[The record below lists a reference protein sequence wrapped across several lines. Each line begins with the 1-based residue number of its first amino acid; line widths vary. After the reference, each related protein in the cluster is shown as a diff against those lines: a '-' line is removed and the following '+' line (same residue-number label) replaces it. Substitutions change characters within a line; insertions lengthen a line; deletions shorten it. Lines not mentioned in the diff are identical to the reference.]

1 MADYSSIKPVSK
13 EAKSEEEK
21 HEVKKV
27 VTGGVATKKKG
38 SLSKLSGQ
46 IISEDAKGVKDY
58 VFMDVLI
65 PAIKKAISD
74 IVTNGID
81 IILYGEAG
89 HTKKKTAGN
98 YVSYNSYSKSDSRPR
113 ARVSEAW
120 DLDDIIFESRGDA
133 EMVADQMGELIDRY
147 GYVTVADLYDMA
159 GITAPYTA
167 NKYGWM
173 SVKYIEVIR
182 ARGGGYSI
190 KLPRPMAID

>member
-1 MADYSSIKPVSK
+1 MADYSTIKPNK
-13 EAKSEEEK
+13 EANSEEEK

-38 SLSKLSGQ
+38 GLSKLSGQ
-46 IISEDAKGVKDY
+46 IISEDAKGVKNY
-58 VFMDVLI
+58 VIMDVLI

-89 HTKKKTAGN
+89 HTKKKAGTYTA
-98 YVSYNSYSKSDSRPR
+98 YNSFSKSDSRPR

-120 DLDDIIFESRGDA
+120 DLDDVIFDDRGDA
-133 EMVADQMGELIDRY
+133 EIVVDQMYELMDRY
-147 GYVTVADLYDMA
+147 GYVLVADLYDLA
-159 GITAPYTA
+159 GITPPYTA

-173 SVKYIEVIR
+173 SLKRIEVIR

-190 KLPRPMAID
+190 NLPRPMAID

>member
-13 EAKSEEEK
+13 EANNEEEK

-38 SLSKLSGQ
+38 SLSRLSGQ

-89 HTKKKTAGN
+89 RTKKKAGTYTA
-98 YVSYNSYSKSDSRPR
+98 YNSFSKSDQRPR

-120 DLDDIIFESRGDA
+120 DLDDVIFDERGDA
-133 EMVADQMGELIDRY
+133 EIVVDQMYELMDRY
-147 GYVTVADLYDMA
+147 GYVLVADLYDLA
-159 GITAPYTA
+159 GITPPYTA

-173 SVKYIEVIR
+173 SLKRIEVIR

-190 KLPRPMAID
+190 NLPRPMAID